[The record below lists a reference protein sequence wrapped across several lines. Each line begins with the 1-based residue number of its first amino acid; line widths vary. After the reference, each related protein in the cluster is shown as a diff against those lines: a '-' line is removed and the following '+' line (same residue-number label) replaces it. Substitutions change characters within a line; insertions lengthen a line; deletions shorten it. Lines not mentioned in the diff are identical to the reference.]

1 MFFFSIKFTDT
12 TGLSGKGDYKMSEFK
27 VIETQEQLD
36 DILKDRLKREREST
50 RKEFEGFLSPSD
62 VAEKYKGYLSPD
74 DVKEKYKDHLSPEEV
89 AKLNSKIKG
98 YETDSVKTRI
108 AHETGLSY
116 DAVQFLRGE
125 DEDSI
130 RKSAESLKGLVGM
143 TNVAPLASTESNMG
157 DAVDAAYKNVLKG
170 LKGD

>member
-1 MFFFSIKFTDT
+1 
-12 TGLSGKGDYKMSEFK
+12 MSEFK
-27 VIETQEQLD
+27 VIETQEQLED
-36 DILKDRLKREREST
+36 VLKERLKRERETT

-108 AHETGLSY
+108 AHETGLAY
-116 DAVQFLRGE
+116 EAIEFLRGE

-130 RKSAESLKGLVGM
+130 RKSAESLKGLVGAV
-143 TNVAPLASTESNMG
+143 NIAPLASTEQNLEN
-157 DAVDAAYKNVLKG
+157 ATDAALRNTLKG
-170 LKGD
+170 LKGE